1 MDEGHFGSD
10 QLDEAS
16 DNPMNFSGMPKL
28 GSPLQSPKEERP
40 YKCNQC
46 DKTYRHA
53 GSLVN
58 HKKTHQ
64 IGLYSC
70 LICQKEYSNPMG
82 LKNHLRIHSEEKRFR
97 CAECGECFRMAREL
111 SSHSK
116 EAHAFYCASN
126 GENAPGSQECMD
138 STAPVLAENN
148 SLISNIENYIVES
161 MVPGDFSQLISK
173 YYPDVNGEAEHEES
187 RNEKLETA
195 TELMDENVTDNGS
208 EERRYKCKQCGKAYK
223 HAGSLAN
230 HKQTHKVGVY
240 QCGICFKE
248 FPNLMA
254 MKNHCRLHSDSR
266 NSWLFKSPYSTA
278 ILLDHTT
285 VNDTA
290 LIKPQPAIFN
300 SRDVQEKCDEQLA
313 MLDGSELSMSEEETL
328 NAPLDK
334 RCSLQDSPPKFSSPS
349 GKSIGQQ
356 TGIDTSIDIG
366 LQDSCKDST
375 VFNISAAAL
384 LHSFRPEDKAGQSQ
398 SEQLGLEGTDDE
410 EAKPGENLEHRP
422 FKCQLC
428 EKTYRHA
435 GSLINHKKTHETGVY
450 SCNVCSKQL
459 FNMAALKNHLRAH
472 FKSRAGRRLGD
483 HYFEPASFSDEL
495 FNSAEESY
503 KCEVC
508 NELLLSE
515 KDFLQHQVFHQQDY
529 VKEAYNDAPKA
540 EVDTTMEDS
549 WGENLQ
555 GSQGSSEDSAYSSGP
570 VILDAIK
577 REVENLSSQQPLEQS
592 SHQGTTEKRGED
604 CRKDSIG
611 EAIQDTL
618 ACSSEDQIILKE
630 TDFSGV
636 EVHDPTSDDR
646 PYKCEACGKSYRH
659 KSSLL
664 NHKLTHQTGVY
675 QCSVCPKQ
683 YSNLMALRN
692 HLRFHSRRPSG
703 RQSSTSLQSHQ
714 FPHNQLDEPQ
724 NMGSPTHVPAL
735 QFSLNE
741 EETYTTPMNEADV
754 ASTEQTPD
762 ELLCSCG
769 KFFNCAKSFQTH
781 SQLCVKAV
789 ADPTAISTV
798 LKSETFL
805 HSEGVVC
812 DTKEATEAHG
822 NIPEAQEQQTGKRL
836 YECNLCEKS
845 YRHSGS
851 LINHKR
857 THQTG
862 DYVCSVCSKHVH
874 NLAAL
879 KNHLRIHH
887 KIKRRPGERSDHSG
901 FLFPDMYYSQG
912 NQDIFSCGNCDEM
925 FQSEQDLVSHQEVHL
940 LLGDS
945 LDQRQDSGMMELN
958 VTSTEE
964 KESSF
969 MVIEDYNDCEG
980 LKVSELKG
988 KDHDPENED
997 IDSTEKIKEN
1007 SYSCEECGEQ
1017 FTSAVQLTSHKHTHQ
1032 TSIYQCSFCPKEYP
1046 DLLSLRNHFV
1056 SHTKFQVLRNGNREA
1071 SDGSEDQE
1079 LVDGLPSFDNR
1090 YDCGHC
1096 GMDFSNEADFHQH
1109 QVAHEKQV
1117 IHGNSIED
1125 DQLREFSLP
1134 MHTSEQELLSS
1145 INNEMEGGESSEE
1158 SDGGPH
1164 LSHIC
1169 GFCGKTY
1176 DDLGSLEAHSLSHAD
1191 EEPPAD
1197 KSTVCAKEDL
1207 EDTNVQADI
1216 DTKQEEEE
1224 EINPAEPSKNDEPQE
1239 RPFTCDKCG
1248 KSYRHGGSLVNH
1260 KKTHL
1265 VGNFKCFVCSRQ
1277 YPNLAAFRNHLRHH
1291 PKCKKETSY
1300 SNIQELQAQSPHN
1313 GVPSGDT
1320 GELLI
1325 SSSASSVPLPDPYAS
1340 QENTNEYSNPLY
1352 NNINTSLQNRS
1363 SVHLPSQTHKTRY
1376 KSLSRHGGVRSA
1388 RISGRRRRLVAAR
1401 SLDESAQ
1408 NASKRDSPNAS
1419 ETSDRPFQICQFCG
1433 KVFLFVD
1440 ELLKHL
1446 SESCDSSKCNKENG
1460 STNTVNQVDIRERP
1474 PLSLSRVGQN
1484 RETEEASLQRPF
1496 RCEVCGR
1503 SYRHAG
1509 SLINHKQTH
1518 KTGIFRCAICQ
1529 KPFFNL
1535 MAMKNHN
1542 RIHFEL
1548 KRHKCLDCSKAF
1560 RLRKQLETHQRI
1572 HREKVSA
1579 KRPGRR
1585 KRRVARSRRGSALQK
1600 RKSLCDDV
1608 PASNVSKDSS
1618 VKDKE
1623 GRGQI
1628 SLGASVKSDPDS
1640 RPYQCK
1646 ECGRSYRHAG
1656 SLFNHKKSHT
1666 MGHYCCSICSKTY
1679 PNLMAMKNH
1688 QRTHYEAKRH
1698 TCGECGKTF
1707 KWKRQL
1713 IRHQRVHVK
1722 KQIKQENDTS
1732 ALEPSAVSTDLPGAI
1747 ASFTQELDGSPSKAL
1762 KKATLQPKCTH
1773 CGILFL
1779 SYDDLESHMCK
1790 ESRVTEGPVKV
1801 ENWQNEA
1808 DRTLDPSQGYQAEE
1822 RPYRCNLCGRT
1833 YRHAGSLLNHKNTHK
1848 TGLYKCSVCL
1858 KQFFNPMAM
1867 KNHFRTHTAEKRF
1880 QCLECGKAFRSSREL
1895 ICHQRVHT
1903 GERPFH
1909 CLTCNRGFSSKLTLR
1924 HHQRSHTQLPS
1935 LTTQTVSS
1943 SQDVP
1948 VEGTKDC
1955 AEDPSASAEGAS
1967 HHDSSNAQEER
1978 RFKCNQCDRSYR
1990 HAGSLLNHRKTHST
2004 GVYQCPDCHKEFF
2017 NLLALKNHL
2026 RIHRYPCPDC
2036 GKAFRIASHLA
2047 THRKI
2052 HEQGGPF
2059 TCQHST
2065 QETDLLEPQPL
2076 GNLMVE
2082 VT

>member
-1 MDEGHFGSD
+1 MDEGLFGSD
-10 QLDEAS
+10 QLDEAA
-16 DNPMNFSGMPKL
+16 DHPMSFSSMPEL
-28 GSPLQSPKEERP
+28 EGPLQSPKEERP

-64 IGLYSC
+64 IGLYTC

-97 CAECGECFRMAREL
+97 CSECGLCFRMARQL
-111 SSHSK
+111 SSHRK
-116 EAHAFYCASN
+116 EVHAFYCVTN
-126 GENAPGSQECMD
+126 GENVPGSQESMD
-138 STAPVLAENN
+138 SAAPVLAENS
-148 SLISNIENYIVES
+148 SLISNIENYIAES

-173 YYPDVNGEAEHEES
+173 YYPDVKGAVEYEASHDEE
-187 RNEKLETA
+187 LETA
-195 TELMDENVTDNGS
+195 TELKDVHVADSSS

-230 HKQTHKVGVY
+230 HKQSHKVGVY
-240 QCGICFKE
+240 QCVVCFKE
-248 FPNLMA
+248 FSNLMA

-266 NSWLFKSPYSTA
+266 NSRLLKSPCSIATLVEHA
-278 ILLDHTT
+278 T
-285 VNDTA
+285 VNNAA
-290 LIKPQPAIFN
+290 LVAPQPAIFN
-300 SRDVQEKCDEQLA
+300 AQEKCDEQLA
-313 MLDGSELSMSEEETL
+313 MLDGSEGSISDEETL
-328 NAPLDK
+328 KTPPDRL
-334 RCSLQDSPPKFSSPS
+334 CSLQDPMLLSPS
-349 GKSIGQQ
+349 GMTNGQQ
-356 TGIDTSIDIG
+356 TGIDTSIDLG
-366 LQDSCKDST
+366 LQGSCKDST
-375 VFNISAAAL
+375 VYDMSAAGL
-384 LHSFRPEDKAGQSQ
+384 THSFRPEDKVGQGQ
-398 SEQLGLEGTDDE
+398 SEQPGPEGTDEE
-410 EAKPGENLEHRP
+410 EAKAGENLESRP

-428 EKTYRHA
+428 EKSYRHA
-435 GSLINHKKTHETGVY
+435 GSLINHKKTHQTGVY
-450 SCNVCSKQL
+450 SCSVCSKQL
-459 FNMAALKNHLRAH
+459 FNMAALKNHVRAH
-472 FKSRAGRRLGD
+472 FKSRAGRRLEDG
-483 HYFEPASFSDEL
+483 YYEPVSFSDEL
-495 FNSAEESY
+495 FHRTEELY

-508 NELLLSE
+508 NEILSC
-515 KDFLQHQVFHQQDY
+515 KRDFLQHQMFHQQEFMKDGC
-529 VKEAYNDAPKA
+529 NDVPKA
-540 EVDTTMEDS
+540 GVGSGMENCLGD
-549 WGENLQ
+549 NLQ
-555 GSQGSSEDSAYSSGP
+555 GSHGSIEDSAYSNGP
-570 VILDAIK
+570 AILEAIK
-577 REVENLSSQQPLEQS
+577 REVENLSSQESIQQSSRQGTMQSPGEGFRKESVGDDFQDTFACVEQS
-592 SHQGTTEKRGED
+592 SED
-604 CRKDSIG
+604 H
-611 EAIQDTL
+611 
-618 ACSSEDQIILKE
+618 IISKE
-630 TDFSGV
+630 TDSSGV
-636 EVHDPTSDDR
+636 EEHDPTQDDR
-646 PYKCEACGKSYRH
+646 PYKCEACGRTYRH

-675 QCSVCPKQ
+675 QCSICPKQ

-692 HLRFHSRRPSG
+692 HLRFHARRSSG
-703 RQSSTSLQSHQ
+703 RQSTSLQSHQ
-714 FPHNQLDEPQ
+714 FPHNKSDESQ
-724 NMGSPTHVPAL
+724 NMGSPIDGTSL

-741 EETYTTPMNEADV
+741 EETYTTDV
-754 ASTEQTPD
+754 EGTEQTPG
-762 ELLCSCG
+762 ELSITCSCG
-769 KFFNCAKSFQTH
+769 KFFNCAESFQTH
-781 SQLCVKAV
+781 SQVCVKAA
-789 ADPTAISTV
+789 ADSSSTAAPTE
-798 LKSETFL
+798 LKGDLFNICE
-805 HSEGVVC
+805 
-812 DTKEATEAHG
+812 TKEATEAHE

-887 KIKRRPGERSDHSG
+887 KLKRRQGERSDSSG

-912 NQDIFSCGNCDEM
+912 SKEMFNCGNCDEV
-925 FQSEQDLVSHQEVHL
+925 FQSEQDLVSHQEMHV

-945 LDQRQDSGMMELN
+945 WDQGKDSGVMELN

-964 KESSF
+964 KEESCF
-969 MVIEDYNDCEG
+969 MSIDDYNDWEG
-980 LKVSELKG
+980 LKSSELDRKT
-988 KDHDPENED
+988 DQDPENKD
-997 IDSTEKIKEN
+997 IDSTEN
-1007 SYSCEECGEQ
+1007 MTDHNYSCEECGEQ
-1017 FTSAVQLTSHKHTHQ
+1017 FTSSVELTDHKHTHQ
-1032 TSIYQCSFCPKEYP
+1032 TGIYQCSFCPKEYP

-1056 SHTKFQVLRNGNREA
+1056 SHTKLQVLRNGNREA
-1071 SDGSEDQE
+1071 SDGSDDREH
-1079 LVDGLPSFDNR
+1079 VGSLPSFDNR

-1096 GMDFSNEADFHQH
+1096 GMIFSNEADFHQH
-1109 QVAHEKQV
+1109 QVAHENQV
-1117 IHGNSIED
+1117 ISSLPGNPTD
-1125 DQLREFSLP
+1125 DEQIQEFTFP
-1134 MHTSEQELLSS
+1134 MHTSEQELLRS
-1145 INNEMEGGESSEE
+1145 INNEMEGGESTEV

-1176 DDLGSLEAHSLSHAD
+1176 DDLASLEAHSLSHAD
-1191 EEPPAD
+1191 EAPPAD
-1197 KSTVCAKEDL
+1197 KSPVHAEVDL
-1207 EDTNVQADI
+1207 EDTNVQANTDI
-1216 DTKQEEEE
+1216 KQEEEE
-1224 EINPAEPSKNDEPQE
+1224 NTPAEPPNNDESQE
-1239 RPFTCDKCG
+1239 RRPYTCDKCG

-1291 PKCKKETSY
+1291 PKCKTGASY
-1300 SNIQELQAQSPHN
+1300 SNIQELQPQSPHDNN
-1313 GVPSGDT
+1313 GEIPN
-1320 GELLI
+1320 
-1325 SSSASSVPLPDPYAS
+1325 SSSASSVPLPDPYSS
-1340 QENTNEYSNPLY
+1340 QENSNECFNPLLS
-1352 NNINTSLQNRS
+1352 NLGLQS
-1363 SVHLPSQTHKTRY
+1363 HGSVHLPFQTHKTRY
-1376 KSLSRHGGVRSA
+1376 KSLSRPAGVRSS
-1388 RISGRRRRLVAAR
+1388 RKSGRRRRLVASR
-1401 SLDESAQ
+1401 SLEEAAQNTAKRDSQ
-1408 NASKRDSPNAS
+1408 NASEAS
-1419 ETSDRPFQICQFCG
+1419 DKPVQICPFCD

-1440 ELLKHL
+1440 ELLKHQ
-1446 SESCDSSKCNKENG
+1446 SDSCDSAKCNKE
-1460 STNTVNQVDIRERP
+1460 TRPANTVDQVDIKETP
-1474 PLSLSRVGQN
+1474 PLSLDRFGQKG
-1484 RETEEASLQRPF
+1484 EAEEASQQRPF

-1548 KRHKCLDCSKAF
+1548 KRHKCVDCGKAF

-1572 HREKVSA
+1572 HKEKASA

-1585 KRRVARSRRGSALQK
+1585 NRRVARSRRGSALQK
-1600 RKSLCDDV
+1600 SLSDGV
-1608 PASNVSKDSS
+1608 PASNVRKESS

-1623 GRGQI
+1623 GRDQI
-1628 SLGASVKSDPDS
+1628 GLGASVKRDPDA

-1646 ECGRSYRHAG
+1646 DCGRSYRHAG

-1666 MGHYCCSICSKTY
+1666 MGHYCCSVCGKTY

-1698 TCGECGKTF
+1698 ACGECGKSF

-1713 IRHQRVHVK
+1713 IRHQHVHIK
-1722 KQIKQENDTS
+1722 GQIKQENGTS
-1732 ALEPSAVSTDLPGAI
+1732 AGETVGMSAGLPGTI
-1747 ASFTQELDGSPSKAL
+1747 AAFTQELEDNPSKAS
-1762 KKATLQPKCTH
+1762 LQTKCSH
-1773 CGILFL
+1773 CGIVFVG
-1779 SYDDLESHMCK
+1779 YDDLECHVCMETGVN
-1790 ESRVTEGPVKV
+1790 ESPVKA
-1801 ENWQNEA
+1801 ENGVNEVGVS
-1808 DRTLDPSQGYQAEE
+1808 LDPAQIQQTEE
-1822 RPYRCNLCGRT
+1822 RPYRCNLCART

-1858 KQFFNPMAM
+1858 KQFSNPMAM

-1895 ICHQRVHT
+1895 ICHHRVHT

-1909 CLTCNRGFSSKLTLR
+1909 CPTCNRGFSSKLTLR
-1924 HHQRSHTQLPS
+1924 HHQRSHTTS
-1935 LTTQTVSS
+1935 LTTQTVPSS
-1943 SQDVP
+1943 LDVP
-1948 VEGTKDC
+1948 TEGTETC
-1955 AEDPSASAEGAS
+1955 EEDPSGSAEDAS
-1967 HHDSSNAQEER
+1967 KLGSSNSQEER

-2059 TCQHST
+2059 TCQLCSKRFFCRSTFEQHQLTHSS
-2065 QETDLLEPQPL
+2065 QDTDLLEPQPM

>member
-1 MDEGHFGSD
+1 MNERHFGSD
-10 QLDEAS
+10 QSDGAS
-16 DNPMNFSGMPKL
+16 DNPINFSSMPEL
-28 GSPLQSPKEERP
+28 ESPLQSPKEKRP

-97 CAECGECFRMAREL
+97 CSECGECFRMAREL
-111 SSHSK
+111 SAHSK
-116 EAHAFYCASN
+116 EAHAFNYGSN
-126 GENAPGSQECMD
+126 GENVPGSQESMG
-138 STAPVLAENN
+138 SGTPVVAENS
-148 SLISNIENYIVES
+148 SLISNIENYIAES

-173 YYPDVNGEAEHEES
+173 YYPDVNGEVECEES
-187 RNEKLETA
+187 HNEQLETA
-195 TELMDENVTDNGS
+195 TELNDVQITDKSS
-208 EERRYKCKQCGKAYK
+208 EERRYTCKQCGKAYK

-248 FPNLMA
+248 FSNPMA
-254 MKNHCRLHSDSR
+254 MKNHCRVHSDSR
-266 NSWLFKSPYSTA
+266 NSRLFKSPYSTSMLA
-278 ILLDHTT
+278 DHATL
-285 VNDTA
+285 NNTA
-290 LIKPQPAIFN
+290 LAKPQPAINN
-300 SRDVQEKCDEQLA
+300 SRHVQEKCDEQLA
-313 MLDGSELSMSEEETL
+313 MLDGSEGSMSEEETL
-328 NAPLDK
+328 KAPLDK
-334 RCSLQDSPPKFSSPS
+334 LCSLQDSPPKRSSPS
-349 GKSIGQQ
+349 GKSNGQQ

-366 LQDSCKDST
+366 LKDSCNHST
-375 VFNISAAAL
+375 ACDDMSAAAL
-384 LHSFRPEDKAGQSQ
+384 TRSFRPEDKASQSQ
-398 SEQLGLEGTDDE
+398 SEQLGQEGTDEE
-410 EAKPGENLEHRP
+410 EAKPGESLENRP
-422 FKCQLC
+422 FKCQAC

-435 GSLINHKKTHETGVY
+435 GSLINHKKTHQTGVY
-450 SCNVCSKQL
+450 SCSVCSKQL

-472 FKSRAGRRLGD
+472 FKSRVGRRLGD
-483 HYFEPASFSDEL
+483 SYFEPASFSDEL
-495 FNSAEESY
+495 FHSAEESH

-508 NELLLSE
+508 NEILVSK
-515 KDFLQHQVFHQQDY
+515 KDFLQHQVFHQQECIKD
-529 VKEAYNDAPKA
+529 ACNDVAKA
-540 EVDTTMEDS
+540 EVDTTMENC

-555 GSQGSSEDSAYSSGP
+555 SSQGSSAHSAYSSAP
-570 VILDAIK
+570 VILDVIK
-577 REVENLSSQQPLEQS
+577 MEIENLSSQQPLEQS
-592 SHQGTTEKRGED
+592 SHQGTIEMPGEGF
-604 CRKDSIG
+604 RKESIG
-611 EAIQDTL
+611 DGFKNTL
-618 ACSSEDQIILKE
+618 ACFEQSSEDQIISKE

-636 EVHDPTSDDR
+636 EEHDPTSDDR
-646 PYKCEACGKSYRH
+646 PYKCEACGRTYRH

-675 QCSVCPKQ
+675 KCSICPKQ

-692 HLRFHSRRPSG
+692 HLRFHSRRSSG
-703 RQSSTSLQSHQ
+703 KQSSTSLQSHQ
-714 FPHNQLDEPQ
+714 FPHHKLKEHQ
-724 NMGSPTHVPAL
+724 NMGSPTHVTSL
-735 QFSLNE
+735 QLSLNE
-741 EETYTTPMNEADV
+741 EEAYTTPLNEADV
-754 ASTEQTPD
+754 ASTEQTA
-762 ELLCSCG
+762 E
-769 KFFNCAKSFQTH
+769 
-781 SQLCVKAV
+781 AV
-789 ADPTAISTV
+789 V
-798 LKSETFL
+798 E
-805 HSEGVVC
+805 
-812 DTKEATEAHG
+812 TKEATEAHG
-822 NIPEAQEQQTGKRL
+822 NIPEAQEQQTGRKL

-887 KIKRRPGERSDHSG
+887 NVKRRQGERSDISG
-901 FLFPDMYYSQG
+901 VLFPDMYFSQG
-912 NQDIFSCGNCDEM
+912 NQEMFICGNCDEM
-925 FQSEQDLVSHQEVHL
+925 FQSEQDLLTHQEMHL
-940 LLGDS
+940 QLGDS
-945 LDQRQDSGMMELN
+945 WDQGQDLGMMELN
-958 VTSTEE
+958 ATSTEE

-969 MVIEDYNDCEG
+969 MGFEGYNDWES
-980 LKVSELKG
+980 LKVSESVKG
-988 KDHDPENED
+988 TDQDPENED
-997 IDSTEKIKEN
+997 LDSTEKEN
-1007 SYSCEECGEQ
+1007 CYSCDECGEQ
-1017 FTSAVQLTSHKHTHQ
+1017 FRSAVELTNHKHTHQ
-1032 TSIYQCSFCPKEYP
+1032 TGIYQCSFCPKEYP

-1056 SHTKFQVLRNGNREA
+1056 SHTKLQVLRNGNQEA
-1071 SDGSEDQE
+1071 SDGSEDRE
-1079 LVDGLPSFDNR
+1079 LVDSLPSYDNR

-1096 GMDFSNEADFHQH
+1096 GMIFSNEADFHQH
-1109 QVAHEKQV
+1109 QVAHENQV
-1117 IHGNSIED
+1117 ISSLPGNSVED
-1125 DQLREFSLP
+1125 DQLREFSFP
-1134 MHTSEQELLSS
+1134 MHTSEQELLRS
-1145 INNEMEGGESSEE
+1145 INNEMESGESGDV

-1176 DDLGSLEAHSLSHAD
+1176 DDLASLEVHSLSHAD
-1191 EEPPAD
+1191 DVPPAD
-1197 KSTVCAKEDL
+1197 NSHIGAEVDL
-1207 EDTNVQADI
+1207 VDTNMQANT

-1224 EINPAEPSKNDEPQE
+1224 TNPVAHSKNDENQE
-1239 RPFTCDKCG
+1239 CRPYTCDKCG

-1291 PKCKKETSY
+1291 PKCKKQASY
-1300 SNIQELQAQSPHN
+1300 SNIQELQAQSPSDGTH
-1313 GVPSGDT
+1313 SGDN
-1320 GELLI
+1320 GEIVI
-1325 SSSASSVPLPDPYAS
+1325 SSPASSVPLPDPYAS
-1340 QENTNEYSNPLY
+1340 QENANECSNPLY
-1352 NNINTSLQNRS
+1352 NNTSLQNHT
-1363 SVHLPSQTHKTRY
+1363 SVHLPSQPHKTRY

-1388 RISGRRRRLVAAR
+1388 RISGRRRRLVANR
-1401 SLDESAQ
+1401 SLDDSVQNSSKKDSQ
-1408 NASKRDSPNAS
+1408 NASEALDKPV
-1419 ETSDRPFQICQFCG
+1419 QICPFCG

-1446 SESCDSSKCNKENG
+1446 SESCDSSKCNKETG
-1460 STNTVNQVDIRERP
+1460 STNTVDQVDIKEKA
-1474 PLSLSRVGQN
+1474 PLSLCSVGQN
-1484 RETEEASLQRPF
+1484 RETEETSQQRPF

-1548 KRHKCLDCSKAF
+1548 KRHKCLDCGKAF
-1560 RLRKQLETHQRI
+1560 RLCKQLETHQRI
-1572 HREKVSA
+1572 HKEKASA

-1585 KRRVARSRRGSALQK
+1585 NGRVVRPRRGSALQK

-1623 GRGQI
+1623 RRDRK
-1628 SLGASVKSDPDS
+1628 SLGASAKRDPDA

-1666 MGHYCCSICSKTY
+1666 MGHYCCSICGKTY

-1698 TCGECGKTF
+1698 ACGECGKTF

-1713 IRHQRVHVK
+1713 IRHQRVHIK
-1722 KQIKQENDTS
+1722 EQIKQENGTS
-1732 ALEPSAVSTDLPGAI
+1732 ALESAALSTDLPGAI
-1747 ASFTQELDGSPSKAL
+1747 VAFTQEFEGSSSKAFTE
-1762 KKATLQPKCTH
+1762 ATLQPNCTH
-1773 CGILFL
+1773 CGKVF
-1779 SYDDLESHMCK
+1779 SYNDLENHVCIEIS
-1790 ESRVTEGPVKV
+1790 VTEGPVKV
-1801 ENWQNEA
+1801 ENCQNEVGRPP
-1808 DRTLDPSQGYQAEE
+1808 DSSQGHQAEE

-1858 KQFFNPMAM
+1858 KQFCNPMAM
-1867 KNHFRTHTAEKRF
+1867 KNHCRTHTAEKRF

-1895 ICHQRVHT
+1895 ICHERVHT
-1903 GERPFH
+1903 SERPFH
-1909 CLTCNRGFSSKLTLR
+1909 CPICNCGFSSKLTLR
-1924 HHQRSHTQLPS
+1924 HHQRSHSKLPS
-1935 LTTQTVSS
+1935 LSTRTVPS
-1943 SQDVP
+1943 SQAVP
-1948 VEGTKDC
+1948 AEGTKTC
-1955 AEDPSASAEGAS
+1955 EEDPSGSAEVAS
-1967 HHDSSNAQEER
+1967 NIDSSNGQEER

-2047 THRKI
+2047 THLKI

-2059 TCQHST
+2059 TCQHCSKRFFCLST
-2065 QETDLLEPQPL
+2065 FEQHQLTHNTQDTDVLEPPPM
-2076 GNLMVE
+2076 GNLKVE